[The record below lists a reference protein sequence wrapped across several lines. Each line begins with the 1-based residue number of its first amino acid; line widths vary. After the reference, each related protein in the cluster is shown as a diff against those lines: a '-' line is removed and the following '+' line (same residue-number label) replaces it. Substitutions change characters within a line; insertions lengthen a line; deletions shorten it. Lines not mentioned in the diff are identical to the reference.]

1 MNSFSVVTSL
11 IYIYTE
17 HIYTFLRNI
26 CMQESSEGI
35 NTRGRRKQGVRVGQG
50 YILRGIMERI
60 LFFFSLKML
69 TFNANSVEL
78 FTKLTRRICP
88 N

>member
-35 NTRGRRKQGVRVGQG
+35 NTRGRREQEVRVGQG
-50 YILRGIMERI
+50 YILRGIKEVT
-60 LFFFSLKML
+60 FFFHLKCL
-69 TFNANSVEL
+69 ISTLILLNGSQN
-78 FTKLTRRICP
+78 
-88 N
+88 

>member
-50 YILRGIMERI
+50 YILRGDQGKNSV
-60 LFFFSLKML
+60 FFPLKML
-69 TFNANSVEL
+69 TFNADSIEL

>member
-35 NTRGRRKQGVRVGQG
+35 NTRGRREQEVRVGQG
-50 YILRGIMERI
+50 YILRGIKKI
-60 LFFFSLKML
+60 TSFFSLKML
-69 TFNANSVEL
+69 TFNADSVDW